1 MEKKI
6 MAKFGQPPG
15 ARIGGFGTL
24 STSAPLLPFTDITRP
39 LPPEKLEVF
48 NTFGEKEVDRWEFEQ
63 NIVVPFYTTKIVKT
77 VNKQNPVAIVVTF
90 DYASWY
96 KTSITKGMGMNPT
109 YKIGRLRPP
118 DCAPTNPPF
127 ARGIHAMDGAP
138 FEGMLDSD
146 SPTLGLGTKGSLT
159 MCTPY
164 RFQLPLNEAVQYF
177 GKCAPNVVYK
187 SYSDQLVIHNATI
200 TIDHHWLADVR
211 KSAYFFIN
219 KLDAQKALQD
229 PNLAAAVF
237 LQMVADSACDLLAFM
252 NPILPPCMLWNL
264 NPFIV
269 KRSLY
274 QGKPDLRHIRHPMN
288 KSGTLMSPT
297 SNVCRLPIV
306 DWGCYSRDL
315 LPGWRG
321 SSNRTQPLELMKLYK
336 KGSCPSGP
344 VKI

>member
-1 MEKKI
+1 MV
-6 MAKFGQPPG
+6 KFGQPPG
-15 ARIGGFGTL
+15 ARIRGFGTL
-24 STSAPLLPFTDITRP
+24 SVSAPPIPFTDITLP
-39 LPPEKLEVF
+39 LPP
-48 NTFGEKEVDRWEFEQ
+48 TFGEREVDRWEFEQ
-63 NIVVPFYTTKIVKT
+63 NIVVPAYTTKIVKA
-77 VNKQNPVAIVVTF
+77 VNQQNPVAIEVTF

-96 KTSITKGMGMNPT
+96 KTSITKSMGMNPT

-187 SYSDQLVIHNATI
+187 SYSDQLVIQNATI
-200 TIDHHWLADVR
+200 TIDTHWHADVR
-211 KSAYFFIN
+211 KQPQFFIN
-219 KLDAQKALQD
+219 KVDAQKALQD

-252 NPILPPCMLWNL
+252 NPLFKPCMLWNL
-264 NPFIV
+264 NNSIVV
-269 KRSLY
+269 KRSAY
-274 QGKPDLRHIRHPMN
+274 KGKPDLRHIRHPMN
-288 KSGTLMSPT
+288 KNASLMSPT

-306 DWGCYSRDL
+306 DWSCYSRDRHGTL
-315 LPGWRG
+315 LV
-321 SSNRTQPLELMKLYK
+321 NRTQPLELMKLYK
-336 KGSCPSGP
+336 KGNCPSGP